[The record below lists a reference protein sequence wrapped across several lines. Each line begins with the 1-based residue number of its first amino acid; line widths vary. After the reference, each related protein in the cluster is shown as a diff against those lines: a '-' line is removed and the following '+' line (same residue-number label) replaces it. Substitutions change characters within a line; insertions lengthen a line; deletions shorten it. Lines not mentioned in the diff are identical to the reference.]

1 MNISIIS
8 YRVHTR
14 RTYRLARSCVSYR
27 EISLSK
33 YVLLCIGI
41 YKCWPANCI
50 IVLAFAWFSRESSE
64 WNVQIEDFLHLRLR
78 KVKYPMGF
86 CSITERDNFNVTN
99 KRWWDKL
106 SKPGRR
112 SEIDLVGD
120 FVKQSKRRWAEFR
133 YFVACNY
140 YNDVILL
147 ASLVS
152 KLTGGESHWNWTL
165 AVWVRFPYQLTAR
178 KNHCIQ
184 KSVRK

>member
-1 MNISIIS
+1 
-8 YRVHTR
+8 
-14 RTYRLARSCVSYR
+14 
-27 EISLSK
+27 
-33 YVLLCIGI
+33 
-41 YKCWPANCI
+41 
-50 IVLAFAWFSRESSE
+50 
-64 WNVQIEDFLHLRLR
+64 
-78 KVKYPMGF
+78 MGF
-86 CSITERDNFNVTN
+86 FSITERDNFNVTN

-165 AVWVRFPYQLTAR
+165 AVWVRFSYQLTAR

-184 KSVRK
+184 KSVRKYISVVNIQATYANWFLKKEKIWEMLKAPYFGCKFATARLTKPQVIVNCIIW